1 MTPREDAIGK
11 ALYTVTGSRMKD
23 NRPEISFN
31 TIARLWSVYLSEKG
45 YLKDDKVTLT
55 NRDVTDLLIM
65 FKVARGIHDYKLD
78 DTYVDIIG
86 YASFAHE
93 FANPEKNDN
102 DEYQPLCFYCDNE
115 SSCKLKFDINSPYF
129 RKNSDEVIEDCMFF
143 KVDGEFK
150 LNGDYG
156 V

>member
-11 ALYTVTGSRMKD
+11 ALDAVTGSRMKD
-23 NRPEISFN
+23 DNPEISFN

-65 FKVARGIHDYKLD
+65 FKMARGIHDYKLD

-102 DEYQPLCFYCDNE
+102 YTEDKSICSLCDYENLCEF
-115 SSCKLKFDINSPYF
+115 KFEFNPKIHVA
-129 RKNSDEVIEDCMFF
+129 NSDGVIEDCELFGA
-143 KVDGEFK
+143 V
-150 LNGDYG
+150 GDYG